1 MTASFL
7 SLLFYYASTRIHETT
22 PLFSIELDIMAF
34 TLDTVMLWVFILII
48 VIGVVW
54 WICFLLAYG
63 CKWNKQMDTL
73 DEEQGDVVVNREENY
88 ESIFVNPAQQPV
100 PSYTPT
106 SLRGSR
112 RSRGSRDTEL
122 PDYKP
127 IGTPPPSDVP
137 AYKANSKQPSR
148 G

>member
-1 MTASFL
+1 
-7 SLLFYYASTRIHETT
+7 
-22 PLFSIELDIMAF
+22 MAF
-34 TLDTVMLWVFILII
+34 TLDTVMLWVFILLI
-48 VIGVVW
+48 VIAVVY
-54 WICFLLAYG
+54 WICVWLAYG
-63 CKWNKQMDTL
+63 CKSNKQMDIL

-88 ESIFVNPAQQPV
+88 ESIFVNPPQQPV

-112 RSRGSRDTEL
+112 RSWGSRDTEL
-122 PDYKP
+122 PEYKP
-127 IGTPPPSDVP
+127 IGTPPPSYIP